1 MKVVIAPD
9 SFKECLPAGEAA
21 AALAAGV
28 LDACPD
34 AVVDLCPMADG
45 GEGTV
50 DAMVAAAGGKVLT
63 ADVFDPLGAPIRA
76 RFALLGASADVPLP
90 GQLGLVAA
98 LQRAEGEE
106 APPAGAVAVI
116 EMASASGLVLV
127 GPDRRDPL
135 RATTYGTGQL
145 IIAALDSGARQ
156 IIVGLGGSGTTDG
169 GCGCAQAMGVE
180 FTGSGGQPAICGLG
194 GGGLIDIADFDIAT
208 RDARLAEACLHVACD
223 VRNPLL
229 GPSGAAAVYAP
240 QKGATEEMVGM
251 LEAGLSHLAALIQ
264 SKLGMDV
271 TLLPGAGAAGGLG
284 AGLVAFADA
293 ELCNGFDLVGETVGL
308 KKRLHD
314 ADMCITGEG
323 KLDGQSL
330 AGKVAVSVA
339 TIAGDLGVATICI
352 PGQAAVDAPGE
363 VFRSVRPLVA
373 GSVTVNAAMTQT
385 RGLLQQRA
393 AEAVKDFMKP

>member
-9 SFKECLPAGEAA
+9 SFKESLPAAEVA
-21 AALAAGV
+21 AALGAGV
-28 LDACPD
+28 LDAWAD

-50 DAMVAAAGGKVLT
+50 DAMVAAAGGEVLT

-76 RFALLGASADVPLP
+76 RFALLAASADAPLP

-98 LQRAEGEE
+98 LQRADGEE
-106 APPAGAVAVI
+106 PAGGGAVAVI
-116 EMASASGLVLV
+116 EMASASGLALV
-127 GPDRRDPL
+127 SPDRRDPL
-135 RATTYGTGQL
+135 RATSYGTGQL

-169 GCGCAQAMGVE
+169 GCGCAQALGVK
-180 FTGSGGQPAICGLG
+180 FTGSGGEPAIHGLG
-194 GGGLIDIADFDIAT
+194 GGALGDVADFDIST
-208 RDARLAEACLHVACD
+208 RDARLGETHIQVACD

-229 GPSGAAAVYAP
+229 GPNGAAAVYAP
-240 QKGATEEMVGM
+240 QKGATEEMVDM
-251 LEAGLSHLAALIQ
+251 LEEGLSHLAGLIQ
-264 SKLGMDV
+264 SKLALDV
-271 TLLPGAGAAGGLG
+271 ANLPRAGAAGGLG

-293 ELCNGFDLVGETVGL
+293 ELCDGFDVVAETVGL

-314 ADMCITGEG
+314 ADICITGEG

-339 TIAGDLGVATICI
+339 AMAGDLGVATVCI
-352 PGQAAVDAPGE
+352 PGQAAVDAPRE
-363 VFRSVRPLVA
+363 LFTAVRPLVT
-373 GSVTVNAAMTQT
+373 GSVAVNEAMAQT
-385 RGLLQQRA
+385 RRLLQARA
-393 AEAVKDFMKP
+393 TEAVKELMKP

>member
-9 SFKECLPAGEAA
+9 SFKESLPASEAA

-50 DAMVAAAGGKVLT
+50 EAMVAAAGGEVLT

-76 RFALLGASADVPLP
+76 RFALLAASADAPLP

-98 LQRAEGEE
+98 LQRADGEE
-106 APPAGAVAVI
+106 SGPSGGVAVI
-116 EMASASGLVLV
+116 EMASASGLALV
-127 GPDRRDPL
+127 SPDRRDPL
-135 RATTYGTGQL
+135 RATSFGTGQL

-169 GCGCAQAMGVE
+169 GCGCAQAMGVR
-180 FTGSGGQPAICGLG
+180 FTGTGGEPTICGLG
-194 GGGLIDIADFDIAT
+194 GGALIDIEDFDIST
-208 RDARLAEACLHVACD
+208 RDARLEETRIRVACD

-229 GPSGAAAVYAP
+229 GPNGAAAVYAP
-240 QKGATEEMVGM
+240 QKGATEEVVGM
-251 LEAGLSHLAALIQ
+251 LEAGLSHLAALIH
-264 SKLGMDV
+264 SKLGLDV
-271 TLLPGAGAAGGLG
+271 ASLAGAGAAGGLG

-293 ELCNGFDLVGETVGL
+293 ELCDGFDVVAEAVDL

-314 ADMCITGEG
+314 ADICITGEG

-330 AGKVAVSVA
+330 AGKVTVSVA
-339 TIAGDLGVATICI
+339 KIADELGVATVCI
-352 PGQAAVDAPGE
+352 PGQAAVDAPRE

-373 GSVTVNAAMTQT
+373 GSVTVRDAMAQA
-385 RGLLQQRA
+385 RRLLEQRA
-393 AEAVKDFMKP
+393 AEAVKESVGS